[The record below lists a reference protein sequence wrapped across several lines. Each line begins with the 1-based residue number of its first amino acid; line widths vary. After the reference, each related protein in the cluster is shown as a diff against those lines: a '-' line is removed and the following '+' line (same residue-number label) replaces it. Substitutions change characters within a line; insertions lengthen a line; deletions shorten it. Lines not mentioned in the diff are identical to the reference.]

1 MQILVLDAGIC
12 TRSGLRGRGVIVTL
26 PAMGYPERLLSDDE
40 VIASQFRPHWSS
52 LLREILLATLVVVLI
67 GLLAANDL
75 LPAWLLLVL
84 VIAVISLIARGL
96 ITWFTTIHVIT
107 NAASQLE
114 TVSRLH
120 DEGKLTNQEFDDQK
134 RKLLE
139 E

>member
-26 PAMGYPERLLSDDE
+26 PAMGYPERLLSADE
-40 VIASQFRPHWSS
+40 AIAGQFRPHWSS

-67 GLLAANDL
+67 GLLAANDF
-75 LPAWLLLVL
+75 PVLLLLAL

-96 ITWFTTIHVIT
+96 ITRFTTIHVIT